1 MSEAE
6 SLGSSSGS
14 DEIAFSQLLA
24 SVARP
29 IPQPFVA
36 SPWGS
41 GHPGANYESF
51 LSDGDVAGSQNSRSF
66 ARQYSASYPEPFPLQ
81 RTL

>member
-41 GHPGANYESF
+41 GE
-51 LSDGDVAGSQNSRSF
+51 LI
-66 ARQYSASYPEPFPLQ
+66 
-81 RTL
+81 

>member
-29 IPQPFVA
+29 IPQPFVS

-41 GHPGANYESF
+41 GEHFARCLCICWPVSTGRSR
-51 LSDGDVAGSQNSRSF
+51 VTVPSRSCGMQ
-66 ARQYSASYPEPFPLQ
+66 AENTGSAVG
-81 RTL
+81 